1 PSSTKKRNLPITSA
15 AVPPS
20 SFKEPAGEVAD
31 GGADHGHHRRI
42 HHVRPVEAAPHR
54 NEGAA
59 QRSGLHVIQRLHG
72 PPPFLR
78 AATPALRPP
87 PARSPGF
94 PAPALRTSARPASC
108 RAVSPVRAAPPALH
122 HAPSGLS
129 SSS

>member
-1 PSSTKKRNLPITSA
+1 STKKRNLPITSA

-20 SFKEPAGEVAD
+20 SFQQPAGQVAY
-31 GGADHGHHRRI
+31 GGADHRHDRRI

-59 QRSGLHVIQRLHG
+59 QRSGLHVIQRPHG
-72 PPPFLR
+72 PLPFLR
-78 AATPALRPP
+78 AATPALRLPQ
-87 PARSPGF
+87 ARSLGF
-94 PAPALRTSARPASC
+94 PALALHTSARPAPFG
-108 RAVSPVRAAPPALH
+108 AALPARAAPPALH